1 LTIAGQSNWLIFREN
16 SWNFKEAQLPLDL
29 TWEQIALRIALASL
43 ASFIIGF
50 NRDEHGHPAGIRTT
64 MLVCLA
70 ATLAMLQVNLLLP
83 LAGKLP
89 SSFVV
94 MDLMRLPLGILS
106 GIGFIGA
113 GVIIKHK
120 GSVSGVTTAATI
132 WLVTILGLLFGG
144 GNLYLGIAG
153 SLVTFVILWALK
165 LIEKYLPREHHGS
178 LRLSLSPEGI
188 SEVDLRH
195 LLEDKVAIVHWNPSY
210 APATTLAAIECEVKW
225 VDRASRSP
233 QTPQAIDRLR
243 NLPGVVTFSWKE

>member
-1 LTIAGQSNWLIFREN
+1 M
-16 SWNFKEAQLPLDL
+16 PLDL
-29 TWEQIALRIALASL
+29 TWEQIALRIVLASV
-43 ASFIIGF
+43 ASLIIGL

-113 GVIIKHK
+113 GVIIKHN
-120 GSVSGVTTAATI
+120 GNVSGVTTAATI
-132 WLVTILGLLFGG
+132 WLVTVLGLLFGG

-153 SLVTFVILWALK
+153 SLVTFIILWALK
-165 LIEKYLPREHHGS
+165 LLERRLPREHHGF
-178 LRLSLSPEGI
+178 LHVSLSPEGP
-188 SEVDLRH
+188 SEIDFRRY
-195 LLEDKVAIVHWNPSY
+195 LLEGKIVIVHWSPIY
-210 APATTLAAIECEVKW
+210 APATVLTTIECEVKW
-225 VDRASRSP
+225 ADRASRIPETP
-233 QTPQAIDRLR
+233 QTIDRLR
-243 NLPGVVTFSWKE
+243 ALPSIVSLSWKE